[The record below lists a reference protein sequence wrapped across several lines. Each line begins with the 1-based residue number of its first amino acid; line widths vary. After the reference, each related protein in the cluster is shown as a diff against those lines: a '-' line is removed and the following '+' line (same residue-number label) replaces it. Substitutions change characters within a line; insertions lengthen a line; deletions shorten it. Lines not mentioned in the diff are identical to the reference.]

1 VTIPE
6 GGKEISYRLAAGEL
20 WRQTSPQNVSQ
31 LLLSKVNSSQMQSDP
46 RGQVTAWRW
55 ELQLNE
61 RRRETHLP
69 LVFTFEAVPK
79 TNP

>member
-1 VTIPE
+1 
-6 GGKEISYRLAAGEL
+6 
-20 WRQTSPQNVSQ
+20 

-46 RGQVTAWRW
+46 RGLVAAWRW

-61 RRRETHLP
+61 RRRETRLP
-69 LVFTFEAVPK
+69 LVFTVEAVPK